1 MWIKETKMREF
12 INTGRIDPSKRLVI
26 ERTKDFKEI
35 YEPFDASDATQ
46 QSDRCIQC
54 GDPFCLNKCPLHN
67 YIPQW
72 LKSVAEKDLEF
83 AFKLSNEPS
92 PFPEVMGR
100 VCPHDRLCE
109 GDCTLNDGHGAITI
123 GSVETYI
130 NEEGFKQGF
139 KPHYPGITSDKK
151 VAIIGSGPAG
161 LSAATYLLRAGIGI
175 SMYERSDRAGGL
187 LTYGIPNFK
196 LDKKV
201 VERRVAMLEEAG
213 MTLHLSCE
221 VGNDI
226 TFEEVADTH
235 DAIFLGIGA
244 TSAKSA
250 RISGENAPNVYG
262 SMQYLTAIQRKN
274 FGMSYDKAFDFKDL
288 DVVVIGGGDTAMDC
302 VRTAKREGAK
312 NVTCLYRRDAHN
324 MPGSQKE
331 YKNAVEEGV
340 DFTFYASP
348 KEVILGDEGRA
359 VGVSMIK
366 TVLGAK
372 DESGRQRMEEV
383 KGSEFQVKAD
393 VVIMALGFDPAVPAF
408 FAENGIETNSWGGLV
423 LDENHQTTT
432 AGIFAGGDC
441 YRGADLVVTAA
452 YDGREA
458 ARAIVTMLL

>member
-1 MWIKETKMREF
+1 MREF
-12 INTGRIDPSKRLVI
+12 ITTGRIDPSKRLVV

-35 YEPFDASDATQ
+35 YEVFDNSDAAQ
-46 QSDRCIQC
+46 QSERCIQC

-72 LKSVAEKDLEF
+72 LKSIAEKDLSF

-123 GSVETYI
+123 GSIETYI
-130 NEEGFKQGF
+130 NEEGFKQGL
-139 KPHYPGITSDKK
+139 KPDFPGVTSDKK

-161 LSAATYLLRAGIGI
+161 LSAATYLLRSGYGVD
-175 SMYERSDRAGGL
+175 MYERADKAGGL

-201 VERRVAMLEEAG
+201 VDRRVNLLVEAG
-213 MTLHLSCE
+213 MNLHLNCE
-221 VGNDI
+221 VGKDLS
-226 TFEEVADTH
+226 FEEITNTH

-244 TSAKSA
+244 TKAKSA
-250 RISGENAPNVYG
+250 GISGENASNVYK
-262 SMQYLTAIQRKN
+262 SMEYLTAIQHKN
-274 FGMSYDKAFDFKDL
+274 FGKSYSKEFEFRDL

-302 VRTAKREGAK
+302 VRTSKREGAR

-331 YKNAVEEGV
+331 YKNAMEEGV

-348 KEVILGDEGRA
+348 KEVIIGEDGKA
-359 VGVSMIK
+359 VGITMIK
-366 TVLGAK
+366 TVLGAR
-372 DESGRQRMEEV
+372 DASGRQRMEEV

-393 VVIMALGFDPAVPAF
+393 IIIMALGFDPAVPSF
-408 FAENGIETNSWGGLV
+408 LAENGIETNDRGAII
-423 LDENHQTTT
+423 LDDNQQTSTS
-432 AGIFAGGDC
+432 GIYAGGDC
-441 YRGADLVVTAA
+441 YRGANLVVRAA

-458 ARAIVTMLL
+458 ARSIINALG